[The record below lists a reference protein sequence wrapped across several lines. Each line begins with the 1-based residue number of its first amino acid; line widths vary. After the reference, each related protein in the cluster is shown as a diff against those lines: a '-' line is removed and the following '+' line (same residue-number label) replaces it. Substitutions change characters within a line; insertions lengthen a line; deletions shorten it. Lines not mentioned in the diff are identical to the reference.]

1 MFSKRS
7 AISQTKGTGAG
18 GGPPAQPASNE
29 AGRSRNAHDNG
40 SDRRHRGHHP
50 RGPAPLEGRSTRSQH
65 GSSSGG
71 SRVVHGIQE
80 CVRELPDRGVH
91 GQPVVR
97 EHDHGVSAK
106 RGAERPVVAPALV
119 AAGAPLN
126 ARLRAGRR
134 TSASTPRR
142 PCPGLTGPSRPWSQ
156 SPPLSRPKPQL
167 SMHGPRVSRPRRRW
181 RRSRV
186 VEGNSDIMRG
196 RGRPTGSGAKKPTA
210 PSRRTPKSGRDH
222 AGDLNRLTLRTAT
235 SSRSPERRAANGR
248 PGPGRARRRDPDP
261 VRGPVRARQ
270 QRLTR

>member
-1 MFSKRS
+1 MQNTGSADLHDRPEMGSPGGRGRVVEDSRGNAQGRPHATPPGAGLKQLLPDLATRCGPNAVRERRRGPEPEPAVAGDRDESRGGEEPRTVQGRGCVQRS

-40 SDRRHRGHHP
+40 PDRRHRGHHL
-50 RGPAPLEGRSTRSQH
+50 RGPEPLEGRSTRSQH

-126 ARLRAGRR
+126 ARLRAGGVLP
-134 TSASTPRR
+134 A
-142 PCPGLTGPSRPWSQ
+142 
-156 SPPLSRPKPQL
+156 
-167 SMHGPRVSRPRRRW
+167 
-181 RRSRV
+181 
-186 VEGNSDIMRG
+186 RG
-196 RGRPTGSGAKKPTA
+196 C
-210 PSRRTPKSGRDH
+210 
-222 AGDLNRLTLRTAT
+222 
-235 SSRSPERRAANGR
+235 
-248 PGPGRARRRDPDP
+248 
-261 VRGPVRARQ
+261 
-270 QRLTR
+270 